1 MPTEHRYY
9 LCEFCGKNFGN
20 DYESCRKHENEHQ
33 ENKIFKVIMKKDAS
47 ETETE
52 IIALACSFTRLF
64 DFVYQDSINF
74 YIYVKSKGEIK
85 AAFDKLKEEV
95 AKYYNVILE
104 RDKKTLAAVSAN
116 LEKLEVND
124 DDSTM
129 KTSYYR

>member
-9 LCEFCGKNFGN
+9 LCEFCGKNFGD
-20 DYESCRKHENEHQ
+20 DYEGCRKHEKEHQ

-85 AAFDKLKEEV
+85 AAF
-95 AKYYNVILE
+95 E
-104 RDKKTLAAVSAN
+104 RDKKILAAVSAN

-124 DDSTM
+124 DDSTI